1 MTKTPSSQAR
11 RAWLA
16 VVVTTTLLAAAA
28 SAGAAPDDTAER
40 ARGATGTTTPA
51 VAAPVVTPQPPTRA
65 TKTTAPTT
73 AGTTIAGSLMVEDGL
88 QQLLDEALQAN
99 LELRV
104 SSLTVRQ
111 RLAAL
116 DQARARYLPAIDF
129 AARYTVADGG
139 RTIDIPVGDLVNPVY
154 ETLEQLLAAQ
164 GTPTAFPRVQNQSID
179 LLRSPEQETRLVLAQ
194 PLYEPRLGPAVD
206 ANRAEVAR
214 AEADLAALRSLVIR
228 DVQQAYYRWLAA
240 QQAVTVLDATLEA
253 AQANLAANESLYR
266 NGRITRDLVYRAEAD
281 VLEIEQERL
290 GAASRVRIAASYVNL
305 LRNSRLDRPL
315 PATVIDDAT
324 IERFRANLLRTLSG
338 RTLDVTRL
346 QQMADERRQE
356 LRSLDSAIEAGEAQK
371 ALARAA
377 FKPTLALGAEAGIQG
392 TEYGLADDD
401 RYVLASLVLRWNA
414 FRGGADRAALDEA
427 RALTEQLR
435 TTRELAGQ
443 QVRLE
448 VQQALERF
456 EVAEASLGTA
466 VKRAQ
471 AASGAFEIT
480 SRKRDLG
487 QINQAEFIDARR
499 AYTDAQLNVTLVRAE
514 YLARL
519 AELEYAV
526 GQPRRSQQERLR

>member
-1 MTKTPSSQAR
+1 MTS
-11 RAWLA
+11 RAAVRIALIGACLLA
-16 VVVTTTLLAAAA
+16 TLPMHANAAAA
-28 SAGAAPDDTAER
+28 PPSV
-40 ARGATGTTTPA
+40 TTPP
-51 VAAPVVTPQPPTRA
+51 APEPVM
-65 TKTTAPTT
+65 
-73 AGTTIAGSLMVEDGL
+73 LEDGL
-88 QQLLDEALQAN
+88 QQLVDEALLAN
-99 LELRV
+99 LELRA
-104 SSLTVRQ
+104 SGLTVQQ

-116 DQARARYLPAIDF
+116 AQARARYLPAIDF
-129 AARYTVADGG
+129 AARYMVADGG

-164 GTPTAFPRVQNQSID
+164 GSPRQFPRVRNQSIE
-179 LLRSPEQETRLVLAQ
+179 LLRNPEQETKLLFAQ

-206 ANRAEVAR
+206 ANRAQVAS
-214 AEADLAALRSLVIR
+214 AEADLAALRSQVVR
-228 DVQQAYYRWLAA
+228 DVKQAYYRWLAA
-240 QQAVTVLDATLEA
+240 EQAVTVFDATLEA
-253 AQANLAANESLYR
+253 ARANLAANESLYR

-290 GAASRVRIAASYVNL
+290 AAASRVRIAASYVNL
-305 LRNSRLDRPL
+305 LRNAPLDRPL
-315 PATVIDDAT
+315 PATTIDDTT
-324 IERFRANLLRTLSG
+324 IERFRANLLRALAG
-338 RTLDVTRL
+338 RTLDVARL
-346 QQMADERRQE
+346 QELADRRRQE
-356 LRSLDSAIEAGEAQK
+356 LKSLDSAIDAGEAQK

-377 FKPTLALGAEAGIQG
+377 FKPSLALGAEAGIQG
-392 TEYGLADDD
+392 TEYGLAEDD

-435 TTRELAGQ
+435 TVRALAGQ
-443 QVRLE
+443 RVQLE

-456 EVAEASLGTA
+456 DVAEASLETA

-519 AELEYAV
+519 AELEYAI
-526 GQPRRSQQERLR
+526 GEPRRLEQERQR